1 MNTKSITA
9 LLLCLT
15 AACSSSGTSPETET
29 PSTSDVT
36 KVAGQSIVLDPGLVT
51 STRTAHISADDF
63 SDYFDQVDEKN
74 VDLELINSRAHSLI
88 LSDTQNKASVYSFV
102 GYGIEDGEAV
112 FFAYSGLRNNTP
124 LATSTPDSGIVTF
137 NTAYEIEEIT
147 NITTDP
153 HGITTTTG
161 RMDLDV
167 DFGNN
172 TISGG
177 NDLFTVDGTAGSAG
191 NNSDQFIDADITWRG
206 ADGNLYGL
214 VTGSD
219 LLGSFSGGD
228 ENIVYSGVI
237 TGSPDSE

>member
-1 MNTKSITA
+1 MNTKSITL

-15 AACSSSGTSPETET
+15 AACSSSSTSPEVET

-51 STRTAHISADDF
+51 STRTAYITADT
-63 SDYFDQVDEKN
+63 
-74 VDLELINSRAHSLI
+74 
-88 LSDTQNKASVYSFV
+88 LSDFYAQAAVVNEDLSIIDSVAHNLTLSDSQNKASAYAYV

-112 FFAYSGLRNNTP
+112 FFAYASARNNSPLGTP
-124 LATSTPDSGIVTF
+124 TPDSGAVTF
-137 NTAYEIEEIT
+137 NTEYEIMEIT

-161 RMDLDV
+161 IMDLDV

-177 NDLFTVDGTAGSAG
+177 NDLFTVNGTAGSAG
-191 NNSDQFIDADITWRG
+191 NDSDQFIDADITWRG
-206 ADGNLYGL
+206 VNGNLYGA

-219 LLGSFSGGD
+219 LIGSFSGGD
-228 ENIVYSGVI
+228 DDTVYAGII
-237 TGSPDSE
+237 TGAPESE

>member
-36 KVAGQSIVLDPGLVT
+36 KVAGQSIVLDSGLAT
-51 STRTAHISADDF
+51 STRTKHISVNTISDF
-63 SDYFDQVDEKN
+63 YAQISSDNE
-74 VDLELINSRAHSLI
+74 DLSLINSRAHNLV
-88 LSDTQNKASVYSFV
+88 LSDTQNKASAYAYV

-112 FFAYSGLRNNTP
+112 FFANSGLNNAP
-124 LATSTPDSGIVTF
+124 LATSTPASGAVTF
-137 NTAYEIEEIT
+137 NTRYEIEEIT
-147 NITTDP
+147 NITTAP

-161 RMDLDV
+161 IMDLNV

-206 ADGNLYGL
+206 VEGNLYGS

-228 ENIVYSGVI
+228 DDTVYAGII
-237 TGSPDSE
+237 TGVPESE

>member
-1 MNTKSITA
+1 MATKSITA

-15 AACSSSGTSPETET
+15 AACGSSSTSLKTET

-36 KVAGQSIVLDPGLVT
+36 KVAGQSIVLDPGFVT
-51 STRTAHISADDF
+51 STRTAHISADTLSDF
-63 SDYFDQVDEKN
+63 YAQAAEKN
-74 VDLELINSRAHSLI
+74 ADLSIIDSRAHNLT
-88 LSDTQNKASVYSFV
+88 LSDTQNKASVYAYV
-102 GYGIEDGEAV
+102 GYGVEDGEAV
-112 FFAYSGLRNNTP
+112 FYAYSGTRNNAP
-124 LATSTPDSGIVTF
+124 LATPTPASGAVTF
-137 NTAYEIEEIT
+137 NTQYEIEEIT

-161 RMDLDV
+161 IMDLNV

-191 NNSDQFIDADITWRG
+191 NDSDQFIDADITWRG
-206 ADGNLYGL
+206 ASGNLYGA

-219 LLGSFSGGD
+219 LLGSFSGGND
-228 ENIVYSGVI
+228 DTVYAGII
-237 TGSPDSE
+237 TGVADSE